1 MFFTYPIA
9 ATDDNWISTIILDVL
24 HGALTALQNGEE
36 PIGFQ
41 AAVPEPYEAEF
52 ARGQKFPALY
62 AEFVEACRP
71 LQVDQRDDIILAL
84 AGQNQFPELFAI
96 DAPTHSIAVSLPA
109 VHDAA
114 RNLFEYA
121 FRKLSDLKSPG
132 SGETVRGR
140 YHHLVHAHFTSGCC
154 PFCGL
159 EILEAPDPD
168 LVDPDLDHYLAVS
181 KYPFAGANL
190 RNLTAMGTACN
201 RSYKGAQDI
210 LLDDRD
216 QKAECFDPYG
226 DEHVTLSLDG
236 TVLLPGGGSGPAW
249 TLTFDPDLK
258 SLNWRRIFKLE
269 ARMKANVLEKQYQ
282 MWLKHFTVYAD
293 RNGIDIAGKDGA
305 IEAISKFKATCEME
319 TLPTVA
325 LLKASFFAL
334 VENALSDPVGGDRIH
349 NFLVESA

>member
-9 ATDDNWISTIILDVL
+9 ATNDNWLSSTLLAVL
-24 HGALTALQNGEE
+24 HDALVALQHGEE
-36 PIGFQ
+36 PLGFQ
-41 AAVPEPYEAEF
+41 ASVPEPYKSEF
-52 ARGQKFPALY
+52 ARCHKFPALY
-62 AEFVEACRP
+62 GAFVETCRP
-71 LQVDQRDDIILAL
+71 LQAEQRDDIVLAL

-96 DAPTHSIAVSLPA
+96 NAPSHGIAGTLPT

-114 RNLFEYA
+114 RSLFEYA
-121 FRKLSDLKSPG
+121 FGKLSDLKTPG

-140 YHHLVHAHFTSGCC
+140 YHHLVHDHFASGCC

-159 EILEAPDPD
+159 EIMEAPDPD

-190 RNLTAMGTACN
+190 RNLTAMGTNCN

-210 LLDDRD
+210 LLDEQH

-226 DEHVTLSLDG
+226 NEHVTLSLDG
-236 TVLLPGGGSGPAW
+236 TVLLPGGGAGPAW
-249 TLTFDPDLK
+249 ALTFDPDLK

-269 ARMKANVLEKQYQ
+269 ARIRANVLEKQYQ
-282 MWLKHFTVYAD
+282 MWLKHFTVYAK

-305 IEAISKFKATCEME
+305 IEAIAKFKATCDME
-319 TLPTVA
+319 SLPTVA
-325 LLKASFFAL
+325 RLKASFFAL
-334 VENALSDPVGGDRIH
+334 VENALNDPVGGDRMH
-349 NFLVESA
+349 NFLIESA